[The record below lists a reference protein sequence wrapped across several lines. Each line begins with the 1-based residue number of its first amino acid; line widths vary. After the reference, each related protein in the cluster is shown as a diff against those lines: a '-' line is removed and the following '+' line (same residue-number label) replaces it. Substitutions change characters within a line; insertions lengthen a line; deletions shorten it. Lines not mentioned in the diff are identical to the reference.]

1 MPTPKFGNLPDE
13 MRCTRVRMKDG
24 VQQRCKQP
32 RMVGLAFCKRH
43 GGDLPG
49 NRRASEKAKAV
60 RAMQNFVTPI
70 AADDPEADVIHSFE
84 IEYRRTVGKIRF
96 CDEMIAQLS
105 SEKDLV
111 WGMTKREAKTA
122 TEFQGI
128 DITYESRMNTWYE
141 MQMRER
147 KHLLEMQKIWINA
160 KLDSRRLQ
168 ISQQYVILLDTAI
181 TRSLTRL
188 GLDATDPKIRQVVR
202 EELLALPA
210 SGESGV
216 EEL

>member
-1 MPTPKFGNLPDE
+1 MAGNLGRLPDE
-13 MRCTRVRMKDG
+13 QRCNRTRTIDG
-24 VQQRCKQP
+24 KEQRCKNP
-32 RMVGLAFCKRH
+32 KMIGLDFCRRH
-43 GGDLPG
+43 GGQFEG
-49 NRRASEKAKAV
+49 NRRKSEKAKAI

-70 AADDPEADVIHSFE
+70 AADDPEADVIYSFE
-84 IEYRRTVGKIRF
+84 MEYRRTVAKIRF
-96 CDEMIAQLS
+96 CDEMIGKLTD
-105 SEKDLV
+105 EKDLV
-111 WGMTKREAKTA
+111 WGKTKKEAKTA

-147 KHLLEMQKIWINA
+147 KHLLEMQKIWIAA

-181 TRSLTRL
+181 TKSLTRL
-188 GLDATDPKIRQVVR
+188 GLDPTNPEIRQVVR

-210 SGESGV
+210 SGE
-216 EEL
+216 EREL